1 MTDLTPQSFAT
12 AFGYEGE
19 RLQSTIDTFVDDLK
33 TVRISDISITSL
45 NTIDAELFDKVMMSL
60 AANRYIKRITIDLQE
75 FLESERAEQTQTKG
89 PDVVSPLPYFASMAR
104 LLNAD
109 KAVTILTDGK

>member
-19 RLQSTIDTFVDDLK
+19 RLQSAIDTFVDDLK

-45 NTIDAELFDKVMMSL
+45 NTIDAKLFDRVMASL
-60 AANRYIKRITIDLQE
+60 ASNRRIKRITIDLQE
-75 FLESERAEQTQTKG
+75 FVESERVKQTQTKSSN
-89 PDVVSPLPYFASMAR
+89 VVSPLPYFNSIAR

-109 KAVTILTDGK
+109 KAVTILTDSK